1 MRLRSRLQATCVLMA
16 FATLSTAASQP
27 VVEVFLPPSFG
38 FEMVHA
44 FHDARGVVEQIYSEI
59 GIRVI
64 WRDRRAPDG
73 CTKQPLHRQIV
84 VAMLPSAPIGKSTE
98 AWAFANPYSTKG
110 PCVMLLMDRVYPAIK
125 KNPLHAGYLLGHVLA
140 HEMGHVLEGIAR
152 HSETGVM
159 KQYWSLQETF
169 NMAQKRLGFTTHDAE
184 LIYAAFGTAAP
195 LQTDTEG
202 RAQGKYA
209 LK

>member
-1 MRLRSRLQATCVLMA
+1 MRLRSRLQGTCVLMA

-44 FHDARGVVEQIYSEI
+44 FHHARGVVEQIYSEI
-59 GIRVI
+59 GVRVI
-64 WRDRRAPDG
+64 WRDSRVPGG
-73 CTKQPLHRQIV
+73 CTKEPLHRQIV
-84 VAMLPSAPIGKSTE
+84 VTMLPSAPLGQSAD

-125 KNPLHAGYLLGHVLA
+125 RNPSTGYLLGHVLA

-152 HSETGVM
+152 HSEAGVM
-159 KQYWSLQETF
+159 KPSWSLHEIF
-169 NMAQKRLGFTTHDAE
+169 NMSQKRLSFTTDDAE

-195 LQTDTEG
+195 LRTDLDG
-202 RAQGKYA
+202 RAKSKYA